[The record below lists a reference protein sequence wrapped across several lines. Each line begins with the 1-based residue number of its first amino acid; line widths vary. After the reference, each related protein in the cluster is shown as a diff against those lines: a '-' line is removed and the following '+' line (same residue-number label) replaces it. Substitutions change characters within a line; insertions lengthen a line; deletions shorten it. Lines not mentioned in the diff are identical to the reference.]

1 MTASTET
8 AADPRKIE
16 MLLGQLDELP
26 ALAPVATRILALTQ
40 DDKSSTRQLVALV
53 GSDPSLTARVLSVCG
68 KASAGVRPESLTIEK
83 AVSLLGFETIR
94 QLTLAQKVME
104 VFTAPPDPADAS
116 GLDRPDFWRHCLAV
130 ACASRRIA
138 VELRSGLNP
147 EESFVLGLL
156 HDLGKIALDTTMPKS
171 FARVLKRSDETRG
184 EIADVERSVLG
195 VDHTV
200 VGRRLAERWG
210 LPQPIVD
217 VVWLHHHPPEA
228 LPAAVAAKKHVQVVQ
243 LADAM
248 AREHRIGFSGNH
260 GTSLSSRELAAKLG
274 LSEAARIGIIES
286 LAEQLEAR
294 SAWIGD
300 AHTTSREVYL
310 RALLKT
316 GEDLTAANTRLAE
329 QNQRLQRRARY
340 LVAVDQLNGRV
351 TPGLSVRETAAVGA
365 DALRSVF
372 DSTCVVVVVPSSNGG
387 WLDIGIADTA
397 MRSRIE
403 QREED
408 APDIAGDLTSAADI
422 GASGAWI
429 LPPGRS
435 LDPLIDRFRTD
446 LGNGPV
452 WLMPIVSRNR
462 PVAFALFSIEPDA
475 AARLR
480 SESDELAAAS
490 AALGLAIAQAQAQA
504 TATALAED
512 LAAANRRLAGIQP
525 ELLRAKTLESIVAM
539 SAGAA
544 HELNNPL
551 AVISGRAQLLAAR
564 ADNEE
569 TKRDLATIAAQAR
582 VCSDIVTDLMAF
594 AQPDPVR
601 PQSVDVVAAINA
613 VASAM
618 VSEGLLDAIAL
629 SIEPAPLCPNAWVD
643 PAALSVIFRELL
655 DNAIEST
662 DPNDRRLTVKI
673 AGDLAEEN
681 LVVTVADNGRGMTPD
696 VLARAM
702 DPFFSHRPAGRG
714 RGVGL
719 SRVQR
724 LLEIGGGSIRIES
737 QPGIGTQARVLLP
750 IRRADA
756 SDLSDAT

>member
-1 MTASTET
+1 MTATTET

-26 ALAPVATRILALTQ
+26 ALAPIATRILSLTQ
-40 DDKSSTRQLVALV
+40 DDRSSTRQLIELV
-53 GSDPSLTARVLSVCG
+53 SSDPSLTARILSVCG
-68 KASAGVRPESLTIEK
+68 KASTGVRSESLTIEK

-104 VFTAPPDPADAS
+104 VFAAPPDPADAS

-138 VELRSGLNP
+138 LELRTGLNP

-184 EIADVERSVLG
+184 EISDVERSVLG

-210 LPQPIVD
+210 LPQLIVD

-228 LPAAVAAKKHVQVVQ
+228 LPAAIAAKKHVQIVQ
-243 LADAM
+243 LANAM
-248 AREHRIGFSGNH
+248 TREHRIGFSGNH
-260 GTSLSSRELAAKLG
+260 GTSLSSRDLAAKLG
-274 LSEAARIGIIES
+274 LSEAARVGIIES
-286 LAEQLEAR
+286 LAEELEAR

-316 GEDLTAANTRLAE
+316 GEDLTAANARLAE
-329 QNQRLQRRARY
+329 QNRHLQRRARY
-340 LVAVDQLNGRV
+340 LVAIDRLNSKI
-351 TPGLSVRETAAVGA
+351 TPGLSVRETAAMGA

-372 DSTCVVVVVPSSNGG
+372 ECRCVVVVVPSSSRG
-387 WLDIGIADTA
+387 WLDIGMADTA
-397 MRSRIE
+397 PRSRIE
-403 QREED
+403 QLD
-408 APDIAGDLTSAADI
+408 DNTPDISSDLKGAADI
-422 GASGAWI
+422 ALSGAWV

-435 LDPLIDRFRTD
+435 LDTLIDRYRTD
-446 LGNGPV
+446 LGDGPV
-452 WLMPIVSRNR
+452 WLMPIVSRSR
-462 PVAFALFSIEPDA
+462 PVAFALFAGEADA
-475 AARLR
+475 AANLR
-480 SESDELAAAS
+480 GESAELAAMS
-490 AALGLAIAQAQAQA
+490 AALGLSIAQAQSQA

-512 LAAANRRLAGIQP
+512 LAEANRRLAAIQP
-525 ELLRAKTLESIVAM
+525 ELLRAKTLESVVAM
-539 SAGAA
+539 AAGAA

-564 ADNEE
+564 ANNED
-569 TKRDLATIAAQAR
+569 TKRDLGTVSAQAR
-582 VCSDIVTDLMAF
+582 ICSDIVTDLMAF
-594 AQPDPVR
+594 ASPEPPR
-601 PQSVDVVAAINA
+601 PESVDVVAAINS

-618 VSEGLLDAIAL
+618 VSEGLLDAMAL
-629 SIEPAPLCPNAWVD
+629 SLGPAPACPKAWVD
-643 PAALSVIFRELL
+643 PVSLSVVFRELF
-655 DNAIEST
+655 DNAIDAT
-662 DPNDRRLTVKI
+662 DPIDRRLTVKI
-673 AGDLAEEN
+673 ACDLTEKN
-681 LVVTVADNGRGMTPD
+681 LVVTVSDNGRGMTPD

-724 LLEIGGGSIRIES
+724 LLEIGGGSIRLES
-737 QPGIGTQARVLLP
+737 QPGVGTQARVLLP
-750 IRRADA
+750 IHREAA